1 MEPGLASFPGSG
13 WSYGRHAG
21 CLVLLRRWTTPHS
34 RARQHGSV
42 ADVPAWLVSWTNGVM
57 RTPPG
62 LTAGSRAPT
71 PLQQPEA
78 AVRSIDST
86 QCGLCGATLSARTLP
101 TTCCP
106 RTERTRGSR
115 CASRAA
121 RSHSARGTGRSTEH
135 PARPASSWAQASKKP
150 GAVRLTGHRER
161 VRRLALV
168 RKPSARRQLGRPAT
182 RAQAAVSSCAPK
194 SPATATRAPGS
205 PSTHA

>member
-1 MEPGLASFPGSG
+1 LEPGLASFPGSG

-86 QCGLCGATLSARTLP
+86 QCGLCGATLSARTLRYHVLSP
-101 TTCCP
+101 H
-106 RTERTRGSR
+106 
-115 CASRAA
+115 RADA
-121 RSHSARGTGRSTEH
+121 
-135 PARPASSWAQASKKP
+135 
-150 GAVRLTGHRER
+150 RLTLCLTCRK
-161 VRRLALV
+161 VALGEGYWPV
-168 RKPSARRQLGRPAT
+168 D
-182 RAQAAVSSCAPK
+182 
-194 SPATATRAPGS
+194 
-205 PSTHA
+205 